1 MLGEGLAFLQGRQT
15 LAVYDRSDMYLAA
28 DDTSQVLSNAFTDF
42 LTMWHKPIV
51 IVVTILVAIII
62 RLILRRTINGVV
74 DRVVNGA
81 KKRQGATDTQAL
93 IASPIQTA
101 RVVQRTRTLGSVLKN
116 LATVAV
122 VIVALAVIIP
132 QVLPNAAVGIVGG
145 ASLVAAGLAVGAQS
159 IVRDLLS
166 GIFMILEDQAGVGD
180 VVDTGPA
187 TGVVENVGLRVMQIR
202 DVNGILWFVPN
213 GQILRVGNL
222 SQGWSRVLVDITVPY
237 ETDIDAVQD
246 ALLAAA
252 VRMSQEPRW
261 RQRIVEKP
269 EIWGLQSISDSGMVF
284 RLVVKTRASELD
296 VVGRELRI
304 RLKHAVDELGVT
316 LPAMAMIMP
325 EGWENAT
332 SINGLRTVRTQPTPA
347 PTKPRRGRK
356 TNQYGQPIETDGP
369 DSGRNNDR

>member
-1 MLGEGLAFLQGRQT
+1 MILQGHRT
-15 LAVYDRSDMYLAA
+15 PSVYHRPDMISAA
-28 DDTSQVLSNAFTDF
+28 DTTDVPKWASNAFTQFVDA
-42 LTMWHKPIV
+42 WHVPITIV
-51 IVVTILVAIII
+51 ITLLAAILL
-62 RLILRRTINGVV
+62 RLLLRRMIKQIV
-74 DRVVNGA
+74 DRVVNGV
-81 KKRQGATDTQAL
+81 KKRQGADDTQAL
-93 IASPIQTA
+93 IASPIQAA
-101 RVVQRTRTLGSVLKN
+101 RVVQRTRTLGSVLQN
-116 LATVAV
+116 LATVIVV
-122 VIVALAVIIP
+122 VIALAIIIP
-132 QVLPNAAVGIVGG
+132 VAIPNAAVGIVGG

-159 IVRDLLS
+159 IVKDLLS
-166 GIFMILEDQAGVGD
+166 GVFMILEDQAGVGD

-237 ETDIDAVQD
+237 DTDIDAVQD
-246 ALLAAA
+246 ALLAGA

-269 EIWGLQSISDSGMVF
+269 EIWGLQSISEDGMVF

-332 SINGLRTVRTQPTPA
+332 SINGLRTVKTQPTPVPQTA
-347 PTKPRRGRK
+347 PRRGRK
-356 TNQYGQPIETDGP
+356 TNVYGQPIDTDRP
-369 DSGRNNDR
+369 HPRKDDR

>member
-1 MLGEGLAFLQGRQT
+1 MNLAAADTTDVPKWASNAFLQFVDAWQAPIT
-15 LAVYDRSDMYLAA
+15 IVITILAA
-28 DDTSQVLSNAFTDF
+28 
-42 LTMWHKPIV
+42 I
-51 IVVTILVAIII
+51 IL
-62 RLILRRTINGVV
+62 RLILRRMIKQVV
-74 DRVVNGA
+74 DRIVNGV
-81 KKRQGATDTQAL
+81 KKRQGAADTQAL
-93 IASPIQTA
+93 IASPVQTA
-101 RVVQRTRTLGSVLKN
+101 RVVQRTRTLGSVLEN
-116 LATVAV
+116 LATVVVV
-122 VIVALAVIIP
+122 VIALVVIATA
-132 QVLPNAAVGIVGG
+132 LWKGAAVGIVGG

-159 IVRDLLS
+159 IVKDLLS

-180 VVDTGPA
+180 VVDTGQA

-237 ETDIDAVQD
+237 DTDIDAVQD
-246 ALLAAA
+246 ALLKAA
-252 VRMSQEPRW
+252 VTMSQEPRW

-269 EIWGLQSISDSGMVF
+269 EIWGLQSITDAGMVF

-296 VVGRELRI
+296 VVGRELRT
-304 RLKHAVDELGVT
+304 RLKHAVDELGIT

-347 PTKPRRGRK
+347 PTKPRRTKR
-356 TNQYGQPIETDGP
+356 NILGQPIRTDDP
-369 DSGRNNDR
+369 DSGKDPR

>member
-1 MLGEGLAFLQGRQT
+1 MT
-15 LAVYDRSDMYLAA
+15 SAA
-28 DDTSQVLSNAFTDF
+28 DDTSKLISNAFTQF
-42 LTMWHKPIV
+42 VETWHVPIV
-51 IVVTILVAIII
+51 IVITILAAIIL
-62 RLILRRTINGVV
+62 RVILRHSIKGIV
-74 DRVVNGA
+74 DRVVNGV

-93 IASPIQTA
+93 IASPVQTA
-101 RVVQRTRTLGSVLKN
+101 RVVQRTRTLGSVLEN
-116 LATVAV
+116 LATVIVV
-122 VIVALAVIIP
+122 VIALVIIIP
-132 QVLPNAAVGIVGG
+132 QVIPNAAVGIVGG

-159 IVRDLLS
+159 IVKDLLS

-180 VVDTGPA
+180 VVDTGQA

-237 ETDIDAVQD
+237 DTDVDAVQD

-269 EIWGLQSISDSGMVF
+269 EIWGLQSISDTGMVF

-304 RLKHAVDELGVT
+304 RLKQAVDEIGIT

-325 EGWENAT
+325 QGWENAT
-332 SINGLRTVRTQPTPA
+332 SINGLRAVRTQPTPA
-347 PTKPRRGRK
+347 PTKPRRGKK
-356 TNQYGQPIETDGP
+356 TNVYGQPIETDRTEP
-369 DSGRNNDR
+369 RRDDR

>member
-1 MLGEGLAFLQGRQT
+1 MI
-15 LAVYDRSDMYLAA
+15 LAA
-28 DDTSQVLSNAFTDF
+28 QTDDVSKWASNAFTQFVD
-42 LTMWHKPIV
+42 TWQAPITIV
-51 IVVTILVAIII
+51 ITIIAAIIL
-62 RLILRRTINGVV
+62 RLILRRMIKQVV
-74 DRVVNGA
+74 DRIVNGV
-81 KKRQGATDTQAL
+81 KKRQGADDTQAL

-101 RVVQRTRTLGSVLKN
+101 RVVQRTRTLGSVLEN
-116 LATVAV
+116 LATVVV
-122 VIVALAVIIP
+122 VIIALVII
-132 QVLPNAAVGIVGG
+132 VTAVWKGAAVGIVGG

-166 GIFMILEDQAGVGD
+166 GVFMILEDQAGVGD
-180 VVDTGPA
+180 VVDTGQA

-222 SQGWSRVLVDITVPY
+222 SQGWSRVLVDVTVPY
-237 ETDIDAVQD
+237 DTDIDAVQD
-246 ALLAAA
+246 ALLRAA
-252 VRMSQEPRW
+252 VTMSQEPRW

-269 EIWGLQSISDSGMVF
+269 EIWGLQSVTDAGMVF

-296 VVGRELRI
+296 VVGRELRV
-304 RLKHAVDELGVT
+304 RLKRSVDELGVT

-332 SINGLRTVRTQPTPA
+332 SINGLRTVRTQPTPTAA

-356 TNQYGQPIETDGP
+356 NVLGQAIRSD
-369 DSGRNNDR
+369 DRDPGKDPQ

>member
-1 MLGEGLAFLQGRQT
+1 MIF
-15 LAVYDRSDMYLAA
+15 LAA
-28 DDTSQVLSNAFTDF
+28 STDNASKWMSSSFTEF
-42 LTMWHKPIV
+42 VTVWRVPIV
-51 IVVTILVAIII
+51 IVVTVLVAIVV
-62 RLILRRTINGVV
+62 RLILRRTIKQVV
-74 DRVVNGA
+74 DRIVNGV
-81 KKRQGATDTQAL
+81 KKRQGAADTQAL
-93 IASPIQTA
+93 IASPVQTA
-101 RVVQRTRTLGSVLKN
+101 RVVQRTRTLGSVLEN

-122 VIVALAVIIP
+122 VIIALAVIIP

-159 IVRDLLS
+159 IVKDLLS

-180 VVDTGPA
+180 VVDTGQA

-237 ETDIDAVQD
+237 DTDIDAVQD
-246 ALLAAA
+246 ALLKAA
-252 VRMSQEPRW
+252 VTMSQESRW

-269 EIWGLQSISDSGMVF
+269 EIWGLQSITDAGMVF

-296 VVGRELRI
+296 VVGRELRT
-304 RLKHAVDELGVT
+304 RLKHAVDELGIT

-347 PTKPRRGRK
+347 PTKPRRTKR
-356 TNQYGQPIETDGP
+356 NILGQPIRTDDP
-369 DSGRNNDR
+369 DSGKDPR

>member
-1 MLGEGLAFLQGRQT
+1 MIF
-15 LAVYDRSDMYLAA
+15 LAA
-28 DDTSQVLSNAFTDF
+28 STDNASKWMSSSFTEF
-42 LTMWHKPIV
+42 VTVWRVPIV
-51 IVVTILVAIII
+51 IVVTVLVAIVV
-62 RLILRRTINGVV
+62 RLILRRTIKQVV
-74 DRVVNGA
+74 DRIVNGV
-81 KKRQGATDTQAL
+81 KKRQGAADTQAL
-93 IASPIQTA
+93 IASPVQTA
-101 RVVQRTRTLGSVLKN
+101 RVVQRTRTLGSVLEN

-122 VIVALAVIIP
+122 VIIALAVIIP

-159 IVRDLLS
+159 IVKDLLS

-180 VVDTGPA
+180 VVDTGQA

-237 ETDIDAVQD
+237 DTDIDAVQD
-246 ALLAAA
+246 ALLKAA
-252 VRMSQEPRW
+252 VTMSQESRW

-269 EIWGLQSISDSGMVF
+269 EIWGLQSITDAGMVF

-296 VVGRELRI
+296 VVGRELRT
-304 RLKHAVDELGVT
+304 RLKHAVDELGIT

-347 PTKPRRGRK
+347 PTKPRRPKR
-356 TNQYGQPIETDGP
+356 NILGQPIRTDDP
-369 DSGRNNDR
+369 DSGKDPR

>member
-1 MLGEGLAFLQGRQT
+1 MN
-15 LAVYDRSDMYLAA
+15 LAA
-28 DDTSQVLSNAFTDF
+28 DDTSKLISNAFTQF
-42 LTMWHKPIV
+42 VETWHVPIV
-51 IVVTILVAIII
+51 IVITILAAIIV
-62 RLILRRTINGVV
+62 RLILRRSINGVV

-81 KKRQGATDTQAL
+81 KKRQGTTDTQAL

-122 VIVALAVIIP
+122 VIIALAVIIP

-159 IVRDLLS
+159 IVKDLLS
-166 GIFMILEDQAGVGD
+166 GVFMILEDQAGVGD
-180 VVDTGPA
+180 VVDTGQA

-261 RQRIVEKP
+261 RQRIIEKP
-269 EIWGLQSISDSGMVF
+269 EIWGLQSITDTGMVF

>member
-1 MLGEGLAFLQGRQT
+1 MT
-15 LAVYDRSDMYLAA
+15 SAA
-28 DDTSQVLSNAFTDF
+28 DDTSKLISNAFTQF
-42 LTMWHKPIV
+42 VETWHVPIV
-51 IVVTILVAIII
+51 IVITILAAIIL
-62 RLILRRTINGVV
+62 RVILRHSIKGIV
-74 DRVVNGA
+74 DRVVNGV

-93 IASPIQTA
+93 IASPVQTA
-101 RVVQRTRTLGSVLKN
+101 RVVQRTRTLGSVLEN
-116 LATVAV
+116 LATVIVV
-122 VIVALAVIIP
+122 VIALVIIIP
-132 QVLPNAAVGIVGG
+132 QVIPNAAVGIVGG

-159 IVRDLLS
+159 IVKDLLS

-180 VVDTGPA
+180 VVDTGQA

-237 ETDIDAVQD
+237 DTDVDAVQD

-269 EIWGLQSISDSGMVF
+269 EIWGLQSISDTGMVF

-304 RLKHAVDELGVT
+304 RLKQAVDEIGIT

-325 EGWENAT
+325 QGWENAT
-332 SINGLRTVRTQPTPA
+332 SINGLRAVRTQPTPA
-347 PTKPRRGRK
+347 PTKPRRGKK
-356 TNQYGQPIETDGP
+356 TNVYGQPIETDRTEP
-369 DSGRNNDR
+369 RKDDR

>member
-1 MLGEGLAFLQGRQT
+1 MIF
-15 LAVYDRSDMYLAA
+15 LAA
-28 DDTSQVLSNAFTDF
+28 STDNASKWVSSSFTEF
-42 LTMWHKPIV
+42 VTVWRVPIV
-51 IVVTILVAIII
+51 IVVTVLVAIVV
-62 RLILRRTINGVV
+62 RLILRRTIKQVV
-74 DRVVNGA
+74 DRIVNGV
-81 KKRQGATDTQAL
+81 KKRQGAADTQAL
-93 IASPIQTA
+93 VASPVQTA
-101 RVVQRTRTLGSVLKN
+101 RVVQRTRTLGSVLEN

-122 VIVALAVIIP
+122 VIIALAVIIP

-159 IVRDLLS
+159 IVKDLLS
-166 GIFMILEDQAGVGD
+166 GVFMILEDQAGVGD
-180 VVDTGPA
+180 VVDTGQA

-237 ETDIDAVQD
+237 DTDIDAVQD
-246 ALLAAA
+246 ALLKAA
-252 VRMSQEPRW
+252 VTMSQESRW

-269 EIWGLQSISDSGMVF
+269 EIWGLQSITDAGMVF

-296 VVGRELRI
+296 VVGRELRT
-304 RLKHAVDELGVT
+304 RLKHAVDELGIT

-347 PTKPRRGRK
+347 PTKPRRTKR
-356 TNQYGQPIETDGP
+356 NILGQPIRTDDP
-369 DSGRNNDR
+369 DSGKDPR

>member
-1 MLGEGLAFLQGRQT
+1 MIF
-15 LAVYDRSDMYLAA
+15 LAA
-28 DDTSQVLSNAFTDF
+28 STDNASKWVSSSFTEF
-42 LTMWHKPIV
+42 VTVWRVPIV
-51 IVVTILVAIII
+51 IVVTVLVAIVV
-62 RLILRRTINGVV
+62 RLILRRTIKQVV
-74 DRVVNGA
+74 DRIVNGV
-81 KKRQGATDTQAL
+81 KKRQGAADTQAL
-93 IASPIQTA
+93 VASPVQTA
-101 RVVQRTRTLGSVLKN
+101 RVVQRTRTLGSVLEN

-122 VIVALAVIIP
+122 VIIALAVIIP

-159 IVRDLLS
+159 IVKDLLS
-166 GIFMILEDQAGVGD
+166 GVFMILEDQAGVGD
-180 VVDTGPA
+180 VVDTGQA

-237 ETDIDAVQD
+237 DTDIDAVQD
-246 ALLAAA
+246 ALLKAA
-252 VRMSQEPRW
+252 VTMSQESRW

-269 EIWGLQSISDSGMVF
+269 EIWGLQSITDAGMVF

-296 VVGRELRI
+296 VVGRELRT
-304 RLKHAVDELGVT
+304 RLKHAVDELGIT

-347 PTKPRRGRK
+347 PTKPRRTKR
-356 TNQYGQPIETDGP
+356 NILGQPIRTDDP
-369 DSGRNNDR
+369 DRGKDPR

>member
-1 MLGEGLAFLQGRQT
+1 MIF
-15 LAVYDRSDMYLAA
+15 LAA
-28 DDTSQVLSNAFTDF
+28 STDDASKWMSSSFTEF
-42 LTMWHKPIV
+42 VTVWRVPIV
-51 IVVTILVAIII
+51 IVVTVLVAIVV
-62 RLILRRTINGVV
+62 RLILRRTIKQVV
-74 DRVVNGA
+74 DRIVNGV
-81 KKRQGATDTQAL
+81 KKRQGAADTQAL
-93 IASPIQTA
+93 IASPVQTA
-101 RVVQRTRTLGSVLKN
+101 RVVQRTRTLGSVLEN

-122 VIVALAVIIP
+122 VIIALAVIIP

-159 IVRDLLS
+159 IVKDLLS

-180 VVDTGPA
+180 VVDTGQA

-237 ETDIDAVQD
+237 DTDIDAVQD
-246 ALLAAA
+246 ALLKAA
-252 VRMSQEPRW
+252 VTMSQESRW

-269 EIWGLQSISDSGMVF
+269 EIWGLQSITDAGMVF

-296 VVGRELRI
+296 VVGRELRT
-304 RLKHAVDELGVT
+304 RLKHAVDELGIT

-347 PTKPRRGRK
+347 PTKPRRPKR
-356 TNQYGQPIETDGP
+356 NILGQPIRTDDP
-369 DSGRNNDR
+369 DSGKDPR

>member
-1 MLGEGLAFLQGRQT
+1 MIF
-15 LAVYDRSDMYLAA
+15 LAA
-28 DDTSQVLSNAFTDF
+28 STDDASKWMSSSFTEF
-42 LTMWHKPIV
+42 VTVWRVPIV
-51 IVVTILVAIII
+51 IVVTVLVAIAV
-62 RLILRRTINGVV
+62 RLILRRTIKQVV
-74 DRVVNGA
+74 DRIVNGV
-81 KKRQGATDTQAL
+81 KKRQGAADTQAL
-93 IASPIQTA
+93 IASPVQTA
-101 RVVQRTRTLGSVLKN
+101 RVVQRTRTLGSVLEN

-122 VIVALAVIIP
+122 VIIALAVIIP

-159 IVRDLLS
+159 IVKDLLS

-180 VVDTGPA
+180 VVDTGQA

-237 ETDIDAVQD
+237 DTDIDAVQD
-246 ALLAAA
+246 ALLKAA
-252 VRMSQEPRW
+252 VTMSQESRW

-269 EIWGLQSISDSGMVF
+269 EIWGLQSITDAGMVF

-296 VVGRELRI
+296 VVGRELRT
-304 RLKHAVDELGVT
+304 RLKHAVDELGIT

-347 PTKPRRGRK
+347 PTKPRRPKR
-356 TNQYGQPIETDGP
+356 NILGQPIRTDDP
-369 DSGRNNDR
+369 DSGKDPR

>member
-1 MLGEGLAFLQGRQT
+1 MIF
-15 LAVYDRSDMYLAA
+15 LAA
-28 DDTSQVLSNAFTDF
+28 STDDASKWMSSSFTEF
-42 LTMWHKPIV
+42 VTVWRVPIV
-51 IVVTILVAIII
+51 IVVTVLVAIVV
-62 RLILRRTINGVV
+62 RLILRRTIKQVV
-74 DRVVNGA
+74 DRIVNGV
-81 KKRQGATDTQAL
+81 KKRQGAADTQAL
-93 IASPIQTA
+93 IASPVQTA
-101 RVVQRTRTLGSVLKN
+101 RVVQRTRTLGSVLEN

-122 VIVALAVIIP
+122 VIIALAVIIP

-159 IVRDLLS
+159 IVKDLLS

-180 VVDTGPA
+180 VVDTGQA

-237 ETDIDAVQD
+237 DTDIDAVQD
-246 ALLAAA
+246 ALLKAA
-252 VRMSQEPRW
+252 VTMSQESRW

-269 EIWGLQSISDSGMVF
+269 EIWGLQSITDAGMVF

-296 VVGRELRI
+296 VVGRELRT
-304 RLKHAVDELGVT
+304 RLKHAVDEIGIT

-347 PTKPRRGRK
+347 PTKPRRPKR
-356 TNQYGQPIETDGP
+356 NILGQPIRTDDP
-369 DSGRNNDR
+369 DSGKDPR

>member
-1 MLGEGLAFLQGRQT
+1 MIL
-15 LAVYDRSDMYLAA
+15 LAA
-28 DDTSQVLSNAFTDF
+28 STDDASKWMSSSFTEF
-42 LTMWHKPIV
+42 VTVWRVPIV
-51 IVVTILVAIII
+51 IVVTVLVAIVV
-62 RLILRRTINGVV
+62 RLILRRTIKQVV
-74 DRVVNGA
+74 DRIVNGV
-81 KKRQGATDTQAL
+81 KKRQGAADTQAL
-93 IASPIQTA
+93 IASPVQTA
-101 RVVQRTRTLGSVLKN
+101 RVVQRTRTLGSVLEN

-122 VIVALAVIIP
+122 VIIALAVIIP

-159 IVRDLLS
+159 IVKDLLS

-180 VVDTGPA
+180 VVDTGQA

-237 ETDIDAVQD
+237 DTDIDAVQD
-246 ALLAAA
+246 ALLKAA
-252 VRMSQEPRW
+252 VTMSQESRW

-269 EIWGLQSISDSGMVF
+269 EIWGLQSITDAGMVF

-296 VVGRELRI
+296 VVGRELRT
-304 RLKHAVDELGVT
+304 RLKHAVDELGIT

-347 PTKPRRGRK
+347 PTKPRRPKR
-356 TNQYGQPIETDGP
+356 NILGQPIRTDDP
-369 DSGRNNDR
+369 DSGKDPR

>member
-1 MLGEGLAFLQGRQT
+1 MIF
-15 LAVYDRSDMYLAA
+15 LAA
-28 DDTSQVLSNAFTDF
+28 STDDASKWVSNSFTDF
-42 LTMWHKPIV
+42 VTVWRVPIV
-51 IVVTILVAIII
+51 IVVTVLVAIVI
-62 RLILRRTINGVV
+62 RLILRRTIKQIVNRIVTGV
-74 DRVVNGA
+74 
-81 KKRQGATDTQAL
+81 KKRQGADDTQAL
-93 IASPIQTA
+93 ITSPVQAA
-101 RVVQRTRTLGSVLKN
+101 RVVQRTRTLGSVLEN

-122 VIVALAVIIP
+122 VIIALAVIIP

-159 IVRDLLS
+159 IVKDLLS

-180 VVDTGPA
+180 VVDTGQA

-237 ETDIDAVQD
+237 DTDIDAVQD
-246 ALLAAA
+246 ALLKAA
-252 VRMSQEPRW
+252 VTMSQESRW

-269 EIWGLQSISDSGMVF
+269 EIWGLQSITDAGMVF

-296 VVGRELRI
+296 VVGRELRT
-304 RLKHAVDELGVT
+304 RLKHAVDELGIT

-347 PTKPRRGRK
+347 PTKPRRPKR
-356 TNQYGQPIETDGP
+356 NILGQPIRTDDP
-369 DSGRNNDR
+369 DSGKDPR

>member
-1 MLGEGLAFLQGRQT
+1 MIF
-15 LAVYDRSDMYLAA
+15 LAA
-28 DDTSQVLSNAFTDF
+28 STDEASKWVSNSFTEF
-42 LTMWHKPIV
+42 VTTWRIPIV
-51 IVVTILVAIII
+51 IVVTVLVAIVV
-62 RLILRRTINGVV
+62 RLILRRTIKQVV
-74 DRVVNGA
+74 DRIVNGV

-93 IASPIQTA
+93 IASPVQTA
-101 RVVQRTRTLGSVLKN
+101 RVVQRTRTLGSVLEN

-122 VIVALAVIIP
+122 VIIALAVIIP

-159 IVRDLLS
+159 IVKDLLS
-166 GIFMILEDQAGVGD
+166 GVFMILEDQAGVGD
-180 VVDTGPA
+180 VVDTGQA

-237 ETDIDAVQD
+237 DTDIDAVQD
-246 ALLAAA
+246 ALLKAA
-252 VRMSQEPRW
+252 VTMSQEPRW

-269 EIWGLQSISDSGMVF
+269 EIWGLQSISDAGMVF

-296 VVGRELRI
+296 VVGRELRS
-304 RLKHAVDELGVT
+304 RLKHAVDELGIT

-347 PTKPRRGRK
+347 PTKPRRTRR
-356 TNQYGQPIETDGP
+356 NLLGQPIRTDEP
-369 DSGRNNDR
+369 DSGKDPQ